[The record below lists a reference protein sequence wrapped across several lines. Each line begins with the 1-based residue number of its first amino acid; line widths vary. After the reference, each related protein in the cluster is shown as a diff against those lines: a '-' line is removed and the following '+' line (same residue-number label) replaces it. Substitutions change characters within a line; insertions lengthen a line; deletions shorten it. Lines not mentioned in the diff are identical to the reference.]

1 MPSFEVDPDWP
12 NEPNDWVLGEVSSIA
27 VDRNDQWIEGNIHR

>member
-12 NEPNDWVLGEVSSIA
+12 NEPNDWVLDHLSGLHESQSGA
-27 VDRNDQWIEGNIHR
+27 